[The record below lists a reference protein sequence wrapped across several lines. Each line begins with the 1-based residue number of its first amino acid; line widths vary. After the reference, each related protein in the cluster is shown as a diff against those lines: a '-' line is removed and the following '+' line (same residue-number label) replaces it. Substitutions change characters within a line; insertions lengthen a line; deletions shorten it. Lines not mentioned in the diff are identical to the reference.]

1 MPTAAAIDNPGLV
14 ERVCGKTSGDGP
26 GVDARDVSGLDG
38 SLGPGLMDDPSTL
51 RALGPLDFDEDRAN
65 LLRTWFD
72 DTFLHERACVQGIPV
87 DCLRR
92 VKPDADDLLLV
103 SDAHRDSAAR
113 APCAGHAGSDGYT
126 TDDSVE
132 VQVSEGPG
140 QDYESQQSEVSRAP
154 RWKERKFVM
163 VHGRVPNG
171 DFNRISQ
178 ALAGTHPIHFVNG
191 RGMLFDP
198 KSIHNDYSSNEWN
211 SYTYDAA
218 ANRSRASDAM
228 MLDHQNMQMSSVD
241 PEWCV
246 FGS

>member
-51 RALGPLDFDEDRAN
+51 RALGPLEFDEDTAN

-92 VKPDADDLLLV
+92 VKPDADDLLLD

-140 QDYESQQSEVSRAP
+140 QEVSNASIDGSWRHTSCV
-154 RWKERKFVM
+154 VM
-163 VHGRVPNG
+163 QGPNAR
-171 DFNRISQ
+171 NLPPW
-178 ALAGTHPIHFVNG
+178 ALAEYQKLQTSQYRKIMTVP
-191 RGMLFDP
+191 
-198 KSIHNDYSSNEWN
+198 Y
-211 SYTYDAA
+211 
-218 ANRSRASDAM
+218 
-228 MLDHQNMQMSSVD
+228 
-241 PEWCV
+241 
-246 FGS
+246 

>member
-1 MPTAAAIDNPGLV
+1 MMVRLLV
-14 ERVCGKTSGDGP
+14 LGNVGAGK
-26 GVDARDVSGLDG
+26 
-38 SLGPGLMDDPSTL
+38 STL
-51 RALGPLDFDEDRAN
+51 LELLDQARHPQPLAPHATN
-65 LLRTWFD
+65 LSGASGATAGDVGDAGDAGDAGSQCTNESKD
-72 DTFLHERACVQGIPV
+72 DNDMPPLVRG
-87 DCLRR
+87 
-92 VKPDADDLLLV
+92 V
-103 SDAHRDSAAR
+103 SDDESTDSEAF
-113 APCAGHAGSDGYT
+113 APETRSRSGFLDTRKIGDTGEVLSGA
-126 TDDSVE
+126 TDLD
-132 VQVSEGPG
+132 
-140 QDYESQQSEVSRAP
+140 ESQQSEVSRAP

-211 SYTYDAA
+211 SYTYGAA